1 MSREF
6 SLLKLKHFENDSI
19 LSIYHGIK
27 LFKSYV
33 FSIRIISPCGG
44 ILVCTHLS
52 IHSFVLRHDVML
64 C

>member
-1 MSREF
+1 M
-6 SLLKLKHFENDSI
+6 KHFENASI
-19 LSIYHGIK
+19 LSIYHGIE

-33 FSIRIISPCGG
+33 FSIRIISPCSG

-52 IHSFVLRHDVML
+52 IYSFVVRHDVML